1 MNPSVSNTPRL
12 WKSIH
17 KEEEV
22 YQMKKKCIFGAL
34 VLLVLAAFVFLP
46 SLQAVDQNVREYNQE
61 ARRQKLRN
69 DIAQMRADIR
79 ANGWDFEVEINE
91 AMQYSID
98 QLCTFKPELQPVD
111 PDYEVCEDTIQATLP
126 SAYTGIYT
134 PIKNQGSCG
143 SCWAFGTIGATEA
156 AYKKKYG
163 TTLDLSEQ
171 YLVSCNSS
179 GYGCDGGW
187 FAFAMVKSPGAIL
200 ESCFP
205 YKAVDAP
212 CSYCSNPT
220 RYKIASYGSV
230 STTTTSIKNAIYTY
244 GCVAAAVYVNS
255 YFQAYKSGTFSSCQ
269 NYSPNHAIVLCGWD
283 DAKGAWL
290 LKNSWGTS
298 WGISGFMWIKY
309 GCCKVGYGATRCS
322 F

>member
-1 MNPSVSNTPRL
+1 
-12 WKSIH
+12 
-17 KEEEV
+17 
-22 YQMKKKCIFGAL
+22 MKKKWILGGL
-34 VLLVLAAFVFLP
+34 VLVVLFAFVFLP
-46 SLQAVDQNVREYNQE
+46 SLQAVNEDHAFQQE
-61 ARRQKLRN
+61 LRRQKIRN
-69 DIAQMRADIR
+69 EIAQMRADIR
-79 ANGWDFEVEINE
+79 ANGWNFEVDVNP
-91 AMQYSID
+91 AMQYSIE
-98 QLCTFKPELQPVD
+98 QLCTFKPELQPLD
-111 PDYEVCEDTIQATLP
+111 YDYEAECVDGGMIEATLP

-143 SCWAFGTIGATEA
+143 SCWAFGTIGAMEA

-171 YLVSCNSS
+171 YLVSCNTL

-187 FAFAMVKSPGAIL
+187 FAFAMCKNPGAIL

-220 RYKIASYGSV
+220 RYKVVSYGSV
-230 STTTTSIKNAIYTY
+230 STTTSKIKSAIYTY

-255 YFQAYKSGTFSSCQ
+255 YFQAYKSGVFSGCQ
-269 NYSPNHAIVLCGWD
+269 NGTVNHAIILCGWD

-290 LKNSWGTS
+290 LKNSWGTG
-298 WGISGFMWIKY
+298 WGQQGFMWIKY
-309 GCCKVGYGATRCS
+309 GCSRVGYGATRCN